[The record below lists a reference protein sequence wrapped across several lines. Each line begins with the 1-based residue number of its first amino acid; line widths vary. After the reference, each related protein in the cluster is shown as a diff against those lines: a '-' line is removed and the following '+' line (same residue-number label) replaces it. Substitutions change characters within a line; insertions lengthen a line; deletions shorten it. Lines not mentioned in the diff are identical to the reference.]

1 MRSREKSADE
11 CSLGGNTI
19 MTDIYSEYLQKLEE
33 LTNEEIEKLALVIS
47 SEFLFMKPF
56 PKISKKSSLDT
67 RKAKLISYI
76 FDYFCSVG
84 RVFRDSHFNQAL
96 KKIKSS

>member
-1 MRSREKSADE
+1 MQYREKSAAQ

-47 SEFLFMKPF
+47 KEFLFMKPF

-84 RVFRDSHFNQAL
+84 RVFRDSQFNQAL
-96 KKIKSS
+96 KKIKQ

>member
-1 MRSREKSADE
+1 MRYREKSAAQ
-11 CSLGGNTI
+11 CSLGGSTI

-47 SEFLFMKPF
+47 KEFLFMKPF

-67 RKAKLISYI
+67 RKAKLIYYI

-96 KKIKSS
+96 KKIKQ